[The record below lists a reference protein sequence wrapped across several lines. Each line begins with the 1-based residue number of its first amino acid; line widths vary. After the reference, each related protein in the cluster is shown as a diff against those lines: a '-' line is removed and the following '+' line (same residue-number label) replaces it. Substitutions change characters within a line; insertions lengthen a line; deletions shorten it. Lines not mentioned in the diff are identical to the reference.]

1 LKGGIGEQRRFQWV
15 GLAGEDIVTLTAEF
29 IFKFNLSGYVL
40 ISKSDLV
47 TLFSDETQSPLCKC
61 GIWGMLKKKR
71 SMGRPAES
79 NAHVVPGTLF
89 LHSPR
94 SG

>member
-1 LKGGIGEQRRFQWV
+1 LFKVERGNRGTGEQRRFQWV

-47 TLFSDETQSPLCKC
+47 TLFSAETQSPLCKC
-61 GIWGMLKKKR
+61 GI
-71 SMGRPAES
+71 
-79 NAHVVPGTLF
+79 
-89 LHSPR
+89 
-94 SG
+94 